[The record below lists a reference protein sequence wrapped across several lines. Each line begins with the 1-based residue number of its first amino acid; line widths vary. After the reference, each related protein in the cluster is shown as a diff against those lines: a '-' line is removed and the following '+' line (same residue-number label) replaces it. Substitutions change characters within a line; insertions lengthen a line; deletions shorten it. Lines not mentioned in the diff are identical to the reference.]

1 METAAGQGDRVEA
14 ASLPGRLAVSI
25 LALGAVAAPLVFRSL
40 DDNRLTSWRWV
51 FAEVDPMRL
60 YALVAAGIVLS
71 HLLARSPLPGKRP
84 AALLMLAAY
93 ATAALFWSQPEVIV
107 DASRIFSQAKQL
119 ELRGLGGFL
128 AEWGRG
134 IPAWTDLPLVPLLF
148 GLVFDLLG
156 EARIHAQALTT
167 LLFAGTAALTFRLGK
182 DLWDEEVGFLGGALL
197 LAIPYLLTQVPGML
211 ADVPTMF
218 FLTLAVHTVVRAFQR
233 GGSGRILF
241 ASLAVVLALL
251 SKYSTW
257 LLLSV
262 GPVIG
267 LVHLRGG
274 APRPLRT
281 GAAIALLSGSVV
293 AGLLLSRRDVFS
305 GQVALLAGYQA
316 PGLGRWGESF
326 TSTFLFQVHPF
337 LTAAAAISIWIAI
350 RRRDPR
356 YAIVLW
362 PVLLLVALQVRRIR
376 YLVPAFPM
384 LALMAAYGLQWFRA
398 REIRRLVAACAVA
411 SSLVI
416 ARYGYLPFLESN
428 SLVNLK
434 EAGEYLDTI
443 DEERVEVFT
452 PLPPDAEVNPAVSV
466 PLLDL
471 FTQKTLTHRPER
483 IPPAARERAAT
494 SPLRSTWEVGIPGTY
509 APDGGAGATAVVVVS
524 DDVQAPLPAHVEE
537 RLRGRRL
544 ARVFATDEG
553 VFRFRTMVRVYR
565 EDPGRP

>member
-1 METAAGQGDRVEA
+1 METAAGQGDRVET
-14 ASLPGRLAVSI
+14 ASLPERLAVSI

-51 FAEVDPMRL
+51 FAEADPTRI
-60 YALVAAGIVLS
+60 YALVAAGIVLA
-71 HLLARSPLPGKRP
+71 HLLARAPLPRKRP
-84 AALLMLAAY
+84 ATILLLAAY
-93 ATAALFWSQPEVIV
+93 ATAALFWGQPEVIV
-107 DASRIFSQAKQL
+107 DAARTFTQAKQL

-128 AEWGRG
+128 AEWGRE

-156 EARIHAQALTT
+156 ESRVHAQALTT
-167 LLFAGTAALTFRLGK
+167 LLFAGSVALTFRLGR

-211 ADVPTMF
+211 SDVPTMF
-218 FLTLAVHTVVRAFQR
+218 FLTLAVHAVVRAFQR
-233 GGSGRILF
+233 GGAGRILL

-251 SKYSTW
+251 SKYSAW

-262 GPVIG
+262 VPVVG
-267 LVHLRGG
+267 VVHLRGG

-281 GAAIALLSGSVV
+281 GSAIALLAGSIL

-305 GQVALLAGYQA
+305 GQLALLAGYQA
-316 PGLGRWGESF
+316 PGLRRWGESF

-337 LTAAAAISIWIAI
+337 LTAAASISIWAAI

-356 YAIVLW
+356 YAIVAW
-362 PVLLLVALQVRRIR
+362 PVLLLVALQVQRIR
-376 YLVPAFPM
+376 YLIPIFPM
-384 LALMAAYGLQWFRA
+384 LALMAANGLQSIRA
-398 REIRRLVAACAVA
+398 REVRRLVVACAVA
-411 SSLVI
+411 SSLIV
-416 ARYGYLPFLESN
+416 ARYGYLPFLEGN
-428 SLVNLK
+428 SLGNL
-434 EAGEYLDTI
+434 ERAGGYLDTV

-452 PLPPDAEVNPAVSV
+452 PLAPDAEVNPAVAV

-471 FTQKTLTHRPER
+471 YTHKTVIYRPEE
-483 IPPAARERAAT
+483 IPPSARERAAA
-494 SPLRSTWEVGIPGTY
+494 SPLRFTWEFQVPGTY
-509 APDGGAGATAVVVVS
+509 AGDGGERATAVAVVS
-524 DDVQAPLPAHVEE
+524 DDVGSPLPEHVEA

-565 EDPGRP
+565 EGAGEP